1 MDPARGADPAFL
13 TDERGMPE
21 SIALGVLVG
30 TALVLAV
37 ALAVFVLV
45 GGST

>member
-1 MDPARGADPAFL
+1 MNDSVPGRHSAFS

-21 SIALGVLVG
+21 SIALGILLG

-37 ALAVFVLV
+37 ALAVFVLA
-45 GGST
+45 G